1 MAKRKKNREVRDFL
15 KAKRVFMWEVAERIG
30 VHETTV
36 IRWMRTE
43 LPEDKKQAIMEA
55 AAAVAAAR

>member
-1 MAKRKKNREVRDFL
+1 MKRKKNRDVREYL

-30 VHETTV
+30 VHEVTL

-43 LPEDKKQAIMEA
+43 LPEDKKQKIMEA

>member
-1 MAKRKKNREVRDFL
+1 MKRKKNRDVRQVMKD
-15 KAKRVFMWEVAERIG
+15 KRVFQWEVAERLG

-43 LPEDKKQAIMEA
+43 LPEDKKKAILD
-55 AAAVAAAR
+55 AVAAVVAAR

>member
-1 MAKRKKNREVRDFL
+1 MKRKRNRDVRSVL
-15 KAKRVFMWEVAERIG
+15 KQKHVFQWEVAERLG

-43 LPEDKKQAIMEA
+43 MPEDKKQAII
-55 AAAVAAAR
+55 AAAVAIAAER

>member
-1 MAKRKKNREVRDFL
+1 MAKRKKNRDVRDFL

-43 LPEDKKQAIMEA
+43 LPEDKKRKIMEA

>member
-1 MAKRKKNREVRDFL
+1 MAKRKKNRDVRDFL
-15 KAKRVFMWEVAERIG
+15 KQKHVYQWEVAERLG